1 LIINLSIILFLG
13 FCFSY
18 PLFLLITPQR
28 NIKVNFFHFNLGL
41 SIIVGSFGLLIDVFA
56 NFFKTKEFDLF
67 YGLNG
72 GYFLLIILF
81 SIITWY
87 YWEKNYPIKLI
98 VLISLSG
105 LCLLIYSFYNLNLT
119 SLFEFIHILT
129 SILGILTLSS
139 VMFSM
144 ILGHWYLNIPNLP
157 VRLIKNSVL
166 FLNYL
171 LFSRLF
177 FNIIII
183 TFTKVDSSLHGQ
195 ISFFNYLQSFEG
207 IMLWVGIL
215 FGIVGAVI
223 INILTI
229 KTINLQSIQSATGLL
244 YVNLV
249 MILIGEMVFKYFMI
263 QNNIFL

>member
-1 LIINLSIILFLG
+1 MVLLG
-13 FCFSY
+13 
-18 PLFLLITPQR
+18 
-28 NIKVNFFHFNLGL
+28 
-41 SIIVGSFGLLIDVFA
+41 
-56 NFFKTKEFDLF
+56 
-67 YGLNG
+67 
-72 GYFLLIILF
+72 
-81 SIITWY
+81 
-87 YWEKNYPIKLI
+87 KNYPIKLI

-105 LCLLIYSFYNLNLT
+105 LCLLINSFYNLNLT

-195 ISFFNYLQSFEG
+195 ISFL
-207 IMLWVGIL
+207 
-215 FGIVGAVI
+215 I
-223 INILTI
+223 ICKVL
-229 KTINLQSIQSATGLL
+229 KVSCYG
-244 YVNLV
+244 
-249 MILIGEMVFKYFMI
+249 
-263 QNNIFL
+263 

>member
-1 LIINLSIILFLG
+1 MIIKLSIILFLG

-18 PLFLLITPQR
+18 PLFLTITPQSK
-28 NIKVNFFHFNLGL
+28 IKVNFYHFNLGL

-56 NFFKTKEFDLF
+56 NYFESNQFNFF

-72 GYFLLIILF
+72 GYFLLIVLF
-81 SIITWY
+81 SYTTWY
-87 YWEKNYPIKLI
+87 CWEKNYPKKII
-98 VLISLSG
+98 FLISILG
-105 LCLLIYSFYNLNLT
+105 LGLLVFNFYNLNFKSVFDLIYILT
-119 SLFEFIHILT
+119 SLI
-129 SILGILTLSS
+129 GIFTLSS

-157 VRLIKNSVL
+157 VRLIKNSVVL
-166 FLNYL
+166 LNYL

-183 TFTKVDSSLHGQ
+183 IFTKVDSSSIGQ
-195 ISFFNYLQSFEG
+195 ISFLDYLQSFEG

-215 FGIVGAVI
+215 FGIIGAII

-229 KTINLQSIQSATGLL
+229 QTINLQSIQSATGLL

-249 MILIGEMVFKYFMI
+249 MIIIGEMVFKFYMI